1 MASLRYRI
9 WDRCT
14 RRIPEG
20 TIVPHWAVA
29 LNVALFPVRAVGA
42 LIYRRTYPFDIWTL
56 TWNIH
61 GTRFSD
67 RALMIM
73 VGRID
78 EGWYKF
84 SRTSDGAAIIE
95 WRMKDPAQRAR
106 EQEVSE

>member
-20 TIVPHWAVA
+20 TIVPLWAVA
-29 LNVALFPVRAVGA
+29 LNVALFPVRTIGA
-42 LIYRRTYPFDIWTL
+42 LIYRRTYPFGIWTL
-56 TWNIH
+56 TWKFH

-67 RALMIM
+67 RALMVM
-73 VGRID
+73 AGRIN
-78 EGWYKF
+78 EGWYKC
-84 SRTSDGAAIIE
+84 SRTSDGTVIVERRMEDHAQAA
-95 WRMKDPAQRAR
+95 Q